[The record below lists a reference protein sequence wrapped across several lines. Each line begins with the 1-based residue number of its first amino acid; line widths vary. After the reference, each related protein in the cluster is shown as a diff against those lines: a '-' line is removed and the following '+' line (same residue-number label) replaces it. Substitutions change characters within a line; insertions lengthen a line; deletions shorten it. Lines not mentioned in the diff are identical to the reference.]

1 VSGHDI
7 HAALHRVD
15 VGSTSIPH
23 VDIEKLTEL
32 FETSASS
39 VDQTGIIAKEQSD
52 ALAAA
57 GLYGT
62 FAPTSLG
69 GLELTL
75 GQMCDVV
82 EQLAAASLSP
92 TFVWMQHFRLLAAL
106 MDPTTPDDLR
116 AMLPHAVRGEL
127 KGGVAL
133 GGLLPGPARLRA
145 VPSEEGWILE
155 GNAPWVSGWG
165 IVDVLFV
172 TARGPDETVIS
183 CILDARD
190 QPGLKVTPH
199 VLSALNATAT
209 VRLDFEGLL
218 VNPDRF
224 VSEQPYAPGQ
234 EGREGL
240 RVNGSLALGLTR
252 RCCALLGPS
261 SLDEDLDERRK
272 ELDDADVEAM
282 PIARARANLL
292 AVRAAQLLSVQRGSQ
307 AALAGDIAERT
318 SREASLL
325 LVFGSRP
332 SIKRAL
338 LDLLAF
344 GPTGTTTR

>member
-1 VSGHDI
+1 
-7 HAALHRVD
+7 
-15 VGSTSIPH
+15 
-23 VDIEKLTEL
+23 VDIAKLTEL
-32 FETSASS
+32 FEASASS
-39 VDQTGIIAKEQSD
+39 VDQTGIIAKEQFD
-52 ALAAA
+52 GLAAS

-69 GLELTL
+69 GIELTL
-75 GQMCDVV
+75 RQMCDVV
-82 EQLAAASLSP
+82 EQLAAASISP

-106 MDPTTPDDLR
+106 MDPATPDDLR

-145 VPSEEGWILE
+145 EPSEEGWILE

-172 TARGPDETVIS
+172 TARGPNETVIS

-209 VRLDFEGLL
+209 VRLDFDGLL

-240 RVNGSLALGLTR
+240 RVNGSLALGVTR

-261 SLDEDLDERRK
+261 SLDDDLDECRK

-282 PIARARANLL
+282 PVARARANLL
-292 AVRAAQLLSVQRGSQ
+292 AVRAAQVLSVQRGSQ

-332 SIKRAL
+332 SIKRVL
-338 LDLLAF
+338 LDLLSF
-344 GPTGTTTR
+344 GPTATTTL